1 MMPPLVRHV
10 RLIACLGL
18 LPGLAAHAADGLAG
32 DSPFKPAAT
41 AGASATATP
50 DAPIELRG
58 IMAEGDHYMF
68 SIYDTGKKSSTWAR
82 LNEPGRDFVIRSH
95 DEARDLVTVEQN
107 GRLLT
112 LTLKAAKVVSGPAN
126 VPMPMPR
133 PVAGAQPVPVGGPVV
148 LNPTPADE
156 QRRLEAV
163 ATEVRRRRALREQAA
178 QQASQTQ
185 R

>member
-32 DSPFKPAAT
+32 DSPFKPPAS
-41 AGASATATP
+41 AGAANAATP
-50 DAPIELRG
+50 DALIELRG

-68 SIYDTGKKSSTWAR
+68 SIFDTGKKSSTWAR
-82 LNEPGRDFVIRSH
+82 LNEPGRDFVIKSH
-95 DEARDLVTVEQN
+95 DEARDLITVEQN

-112 LTLKAAKVVSGPAN
+112 LTLKQAKVVSGGNA
-126 VPMPMPR
+126 VMPMPR
-133 PVAGAQPVPVGGPVV
+133 PVAGTPPVPVGGPVV

-178 QQASQTQ
+178 QQGSQAQ